1 MAAFGREAHEA
12 ERLHVAAQ
20 AQFAQQKYREAAAT
34 WQAALAV
41 AARIGAVPLKRRV
54 QATLVGA
61 LACALDL
68 AGDPDQAVGWHT
80 KAFKLHGAIGDVE
93 GQCSAVSNMGHS
105 YLRLGDLE
113 RAGTC
118 YEQAAEIADAEGLD
132 ALREQIVA
140 NRARLAAA
148 RSAAPDALESLVK
161 EVSPGKAKAAPGA
174 PAPRSAPPVGGD
186 AAAAADKPWA
196 VTAGRTGAP
205 AAGDRPS
212 WSRTV
217 PSC

>member
-1 MAAFGREAHEA
+1 MSAFEREALEA

-20 AQFAQQKYREAAAT
+20 AQFQQQKYREAAAT
-34 WQAALAV
+34 WQAALAI
-41 AARIGAVPLKRRV
+41 AAKIGAVPLKRRV
-54 QATLVGA
+54 QSTLVGA

-80 KAFKLHGAIGDVE
+80 KAFKLHGAIGDCE

-118 YEQAAEIADAEGLD
+118 YAQAAEIADAEGLD
-132 ALREQIVA
+132 ALREQVAA

-161 EVSPGKAKAAPGA
+161 EVSPGKAAPGA
-174 PAPRSAPPVGGD
+174 PAPRSAPPAVGSG

-205 AAGDRPS
+205 ARDRPS
-212 WSRTV
+212 WSRSV
-217 PSC
+217 PS